1 MSSSHPIDPHVPP
14 PDDGALGA
22 LTDEALDEEE
32 RRRRRERGGA
42 AEARSSGGPTLDEE
56 IARKYDPQRLSRLVM
71 RGAGRGE
78 ALDLATRSEMERLH
92 PGHDFSGVRVFRG
105 AFAEGVT
112 ARHRADAVTVANT
125 GMILVRETPRSAPGT
140 TSGRALLAHELTHV
154 AQAQRGMH
162 FAKENGA
169 PGEGEHEREA
179 EEVEARVSSGDDNIL
194 EAAANA
200 IQESERRR
208 RIVARALE
216 LLAEQGRIGRER
228 SGRSWE

>member
-1 MSSSHPIDPHVPP
+1 MSSHPTDPH
-14 PDDGALGA
+14 DHTA
-22 LTDEALDEEE
+22 DEALDEEE
-32 RRRRRERGGA
+32 RRRRARRQGA
-42 AEARSSGGPTLDEE
+42 ATATNQAGAGEPTLDEE
-56 IARKYDPQRLSRLVM
+56 IARKYDPRRLSRIVM
-71 RGAGRGE
+71 KGAGRGE
-78 ALDLATRSEMERLH
+78 ALDLATRSDMERLH

-105 AFAEGVT
+105 PFAEQIT

-162 FAKENGA
+162 FAKENGT

-179 EEVEARVSSGDDNIL
+179 EAVESQVASGGDNIL
-194 EAAANA
+194 ETAANKLK
-200 IQESERRR
+200 ESERRR
-208 RIVARALE
+208 RIIERALE
-216 LLAEQGRIGRER
+216 LLGEQRRIARER